1 MTVAFRNIDPEDL
14 RQRLE
19 SYCRIYYR
27 ELREMMSRY
36 SAISESFP
44 YWLKG
49 PKIVLATL
57 CADEVLVTHYGAEED
72 RFAFGVS
79 DRTVTEV
86 SDAQSSGANPFPQGM
101 QITLNLRSTDYGE
114 YDFAHTIESTKE
126 GARRDRSYGRLR
138 GIASRCGSCAW
149 YFLTNIS
156 HASYA
161 SSTCAGWSA
170 VLGRE
175 TSTRRASSSPSRRVS
190 RRRVAARGSL
200 TSGAG
205 GISPGSTKGR
215 ARTSLRPTPSCSST
229 ARTSSIQG

>member
-1 MTVAFRNIDPEDL
+1 LTVAFRNIDPEDL

-57 CADEVLVTHYGAEED
+57 CADGVLVTHYGAEED

-86 SDAQSSGANPFPQGM
+86 SDAQYSGANPFP
-101 QITLNLRSTDYGE
+101 
-114 YDFAHTIESTKE
+114 KE
-126 GARRDRSYGRLR
+126 CK
-138 GIASRCGSCAW
+138 SR
-149 YFLTNIS
+149 
-156 HASYA
+156 
-161 SSTCAGWSA
+161 STCAPPITA
-170 VLGRE
+170 
-175 TSTRRASSSPSRRVS
+175 STT
-190 RRRVAARGSL
+190 L
-200 TSGAG
+200 
-205 GISPGSTKGR
+205 
-215 ARTSLRPTPSCSST
+215 RTP
-229 ARTSSIQG
+229 